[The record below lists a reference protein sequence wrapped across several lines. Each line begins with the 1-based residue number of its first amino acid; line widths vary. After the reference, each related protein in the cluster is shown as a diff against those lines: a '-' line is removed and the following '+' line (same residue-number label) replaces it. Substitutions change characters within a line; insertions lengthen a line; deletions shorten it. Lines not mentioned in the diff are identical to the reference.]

1 LEVILNPPYTLL
13 KEINMAFDWP
23 KVHKWEDNLIDTA
36 TEWVTEYI
44 TEFYGVDE
52 ISELTEEQ
60 IDEIIQFREND
71 LNEYSP
77 LQMGFS
83 NIISYWEG

>member
-1 LEVILNPPYTLL
+1 
-13 KEINMAFDWP
+13 MAFDWP